1 MSTLRSVAA
10 EYAVT
15 GPGAFKIL
23 ELIPEHHD
31 LDAEL
36 RPRVEEFYRI
46 ILEQHCTYV
55 GPAA

>member
-10 EYAVT
+10 E
-15 GPGAFKIL
+15 F
-23 ELIPEHHD
+23 
-31 LDAEL
+31 
-36 RPRVEEFYRI
+36 EEFYRI